1 MDEYGVPILRYGP
14 KNNFLKFKDKLRTAC
29 MKQYGDLGR
38 LIELNDYYKPKE
50 VDKSEYPA
58 WESDA
63 LERELML
70 DEMQRRRKL
79 IAKMKENHT
88 CMYAYCTE
96 GYPPK
101 ARTKS
106 NTMPITQESMMRLTC

>member
-1 MDEYGVPILRYGP
+1 
-14 KNNFLKFKDKLRTAC
+14 

-50 VDKSEYPA
+50 VDKAEYPA
-58 WESDA
+58 WETDA

-70 DEMQRRRKL
+70 DEMKRRRKL

-88 CMYAYCTE
+88 CMYAYIY
-96 GYPPK
+96 GRLS
-101 ARTKS
+101 AKS
-106 NTMPITQESMMRLTC
+106 KDKVKHDADYAESMMRSTC